1 MDQKTQI
8 SKLMAEL
15 RREKRTP
22 PKREYPKYSP
32 GMTAG
37 EYVRRYNA
45 LNVGK
50 HDDSRRVTLDFD
62 PDTLARESST
72 YDPLTPVVT
81 EGVTE

>member
-1 MDQKTQI
+1 MNQKAQI
-8 SKLMAEL
+8 SKLMAAL

-32 GMTAG
+32 CMTAG

-50 HDDSRRVTLDFD
+50 YQKRVTLDFD

-81 EGVTE
+81 EDVDA

>member
-1 MDQKTQI
+1 MNQKAQI
-8 SKLMAEL
+8 SKLMATL

-22 PKREYPKYSP
+22 PKRKYPKYSP

-45 LNVGK
+45 LNALNAGK
-50 HDDSRRVTLDFD
+50 YEVTLDFD
-62 PDTLARESST
+62 PETLARESST

>member
-1 MDQKTQI
+1 MNQKAQI
-8 SKLMAEL
+8 SKLMAAL

-22 PKREYPKYSP
+22 PKREYPKYFK

-45 LNVGK
+45 LNAGK
-50 HDDSRRVTLDFD
+50 YQKQVTLDFD
-62 PDTLARESST
+62 PETLTRESST

-81 EGVTE
+81 EGVID